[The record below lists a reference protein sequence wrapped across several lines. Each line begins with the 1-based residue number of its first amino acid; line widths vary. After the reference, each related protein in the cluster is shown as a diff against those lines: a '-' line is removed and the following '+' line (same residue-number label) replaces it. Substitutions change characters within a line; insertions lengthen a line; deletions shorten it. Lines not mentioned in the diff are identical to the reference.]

1 MTTILILMLTLP
13 SQIFD
18 EDRATSESLGQVTL
32 PMTAIITSPS
42 TTAWHA
48 IEPAKNKGIGQ
59 GELHIKVSLGSHLL
73 AHKSFID

>member
-32 PMTAIITSPS
+32 PMTAITSPS

-59 GELHIKVSLGSHLL
+59 GELHIKVSLSLL
-73 AHKSFID
+73 AHQSFID